1 MKHVSMLALVGVIAV
16 AGTLLFHGRG
26 SAASAPDGKAIFAT
40 RCSTCHQTSGSGNGP
55 YPPLAGNPD
64 ITVPDTQRVIA
75 TVLNGRSGPIAIL
88 GKTYNGNMPAWRD
101 QLSNAEVA
109 AVVSYIRSAWTNKAP
124 IVTEDQVALVRT
136 PSALSGGQIFAAKCA
151 TCHQAAGQG
160 TANYPPLVNNSFVVA
175 EAPSELISTI
185 VNGRS
190 GPLTANGKAYNGTMP
205 TWKGQLSN
213 ADIAAVATF
222 VRSSW
227 GNKASGVTEQQ
238 VASAGTPVL
247 TKAGAS
253 IYAAKCAACHK
264 AGGQGTSMFP
274 ALVGSKA
281 VTASDPSGMIATIEH
296 GRSMM
301 PSWRGQLSNAD
312 IAAVVTYVRSAWG
325 NKAGPVSEQEVG
337 AVK

>member
-1 MKHVSMLALVGVIAV
+1 MKHVSALVLVGALGV
-16 AGTLLFHGRG
+16 AGALLSRTGG
-26 SAASAPDGKAIFAT
+26 SAASPPDGKTIFAA
-40 RCSTCHQTSGSGNGP
+40 RCSACHQVTGSGGGP
-55 YPPLAGNPD
+55 YPPLAGNPAVTSSD
-64 ITVPDTQRVIA
+64 SGRVIS
-75 TVLNGRSGPIAIL
+75 TVLNGRSGPL
-88 GKTYNGNMPAWRD
+88 TVLSKTYNGNMPAWRD
-101 QLSNAEVA
+101 QLSNAEIA
-109 AVVSYIRSAWTNKAP
+109 AVVSYVRSAWTNKAP

-136 PSALSGGQIFAAKCA
+136 PAAQSGGQIFAAKCA
-151 TCHQAAGQG
+151 ACHQAAGQG
-160 TANYPPLVNNSFVVA
+160 TASYPPLANNSYVA
-175 EAPSELISTI
+175 AADPSDLISTI

-190 GPLTANGKAYNGTMP
+190 GPLSANGKSYNGTMP

-238 VASAGTPVL
+238 VAAAGTPVL

-253 IYAAKCAACHK
+253 IFSAKCAACHK
-264 AGGQGTSMFP
+264 ANGEGSAMFP
-274 ALVGSKA
+274 ALAGNKS
-281 VTASDPSGMIATIEH
+281 VTASDPAAIIATIEH

-312 IAAVVTYVRSAWG
+312 IAAVVTYIRSAWG
-325 NKAGPVSEQEVG
+325 NKAGPVTEADVG